1 MFVLPPWIHTEGM
14 NEAQQTSP
22 NPSSHRAKGNH
33 LLQRFFIP
41 LLTLAA
47 LPRGWGPFE
56 PPAPSRVSAVPNSAP
71 DPAVPQG
78 EGASLSH
85 PPRGIR
91 TPALSPSPDSFPKDI
106 GKRGCRLL
114 QLKGKQLGGGNFDF
128 GRVNVRLEM
137 AESATFCRKIMS
149 NRVWQEEIRVF
160 TLL

>member
-1 MFVLPPWIHTEGM
+1 MFVLPPWIHTKGTD
-14 NEAQQTSP
+14 EAQQTSP
-22 NPSSHRAKGNH
+22 DPSSHGAKGNN

-56 PPAPSRVSAVPNSAP
+56 PPAPAPVSLLSQTGRLTPLCPRVREHPC
-71 DPAVPQG
+71 
-78 EGASLSH
+78 H
-85 PPRGIR
+85 IPPRD
-91 TPALSPSPDSFPKDI
+91 PDTGAVTQPRFLPKDV

-137 AESATFCRKIMS
+137 AESTTFCRKIMS